1 MACGIVSGSHSTQ
14 ATLISRTMA
23 DERDGRMTFYNMM
36 ILEGFIAMVWAAAT
50 MGAVNKGLATAEMLH
65 DSSTSVVGIVAK
77 SMLGRVGGVIAVIG
91 VIVLPITSGD
101 TALRSL
107 RIMAADALGVDTG
120 KRRNNLLV
128 ALPIFAVV
136 AGILFFAKANASGF
150 NVMWRY
156 FAWSN
161 ECIAVFTF
169 SMISVYMMR
178 NGLPY
183 PMALVPGA
191 FYMFIV
197 LSYILNAPIGFRLPW
212 AASYAVA
219 GVLTLAYGGILLKM
233 GRKRKT
239 SARPAGTD
247 AE

>member
-1 MACGIVSGSHSTQ
+1 
-14 ATLISRTMA
+14 
-23 DERDGRMTFYNMM
+23 
-36 ILEGFIAMVWAAAT
+36 
-50 MGAVNKGLATAEMLH
+50 
-65 DSSTSVVGIVAK
+65 
-77 SMLGRVGGVIAVIG
+77 
-91 VIVLPITSGD
+91 
-101 TALRSL
+101 
-107 RIMAADALGVDTG
+107 
-120 KRRNNLLV
+120 
-128 ALPIFAVV
+128 
-136 AGILFFAKANASGF
+136 
-150 NVMWRY
+150 
-156 FAWSN
+156 
-161 ECIAVFTF
+161 
-169 SMISVYMMR
+169 MMR

-183 PMALVPGA
+183 PMALVPGM